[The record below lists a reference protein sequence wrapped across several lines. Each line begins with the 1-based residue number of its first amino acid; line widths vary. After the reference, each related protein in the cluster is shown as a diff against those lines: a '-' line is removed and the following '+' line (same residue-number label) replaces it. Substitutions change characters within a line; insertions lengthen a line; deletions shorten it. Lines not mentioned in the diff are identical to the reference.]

1 MHAGSPTGSPLC
13 FRLCLRGS
21 FASIPPPMK
30 IERVIEIGV
39 PPEAVWPHI
48 ADVERWREWTPS
60 ITSIE
65 PLDPGGLAVGVRFRV
80 LQPKFPPV
88 VWRVSSVVPG
98 RSFEWVARSPGMTS
112 TGRHVVEPRPGGG
125 SVVTLAVIQEGFLA
139 AVVGRMLAPL
149 SRSYVEMEAEGLKRR
164 SEKG

>member
-1 MHAGSPTGSPLC
+1 
-13 FRLCLRGS
+13 
-21 FASIPPPMK
+21 MK
-30 IERVIEIGV
+30 IERVIEIDAS
-39 PPEAVWPHI
+39 PETVWPHV

-88 VWRVSSVVPG
+88 IWRVSSLVPG

-125 SVVTLAVIQEGFLA
+125 SIVTLAVIQEGLLGGI
-139 AVVGRMLAPL
+139 VGGMLAPL